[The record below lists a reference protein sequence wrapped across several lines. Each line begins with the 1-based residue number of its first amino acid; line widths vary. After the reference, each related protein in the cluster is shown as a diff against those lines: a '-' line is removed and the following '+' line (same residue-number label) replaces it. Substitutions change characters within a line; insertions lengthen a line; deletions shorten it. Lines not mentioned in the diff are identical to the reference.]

1 MGVVLCSHQP
11 WAPWKMLPN
20 CKDTNIIRIILYLS
34 TYPSIHPSILSS
46 IHLSFFKWPEAKDL
60 KTRRKREKENLF
72 LHWISNL
79 NKKLSLKS
87 VIKDQSKQITNQ
99 KEHKWYLE
107 VANGNVTRKARWSF
121 LPLNRLREK
130 DKNIMKTESFEDMM
144 RKGGMLQKLEA
155 IQK

>member
-1 MGVVLCSHQP
+1 M
-11 WAPWKMLPN
+11 
-20 CKDTNIIRIILYLS
+20 IYLS
-34 TYPSIHPSILSS
+34 IYPSYLSSIYPYIISTHPSYPSIHHIYPSIHPSNLS